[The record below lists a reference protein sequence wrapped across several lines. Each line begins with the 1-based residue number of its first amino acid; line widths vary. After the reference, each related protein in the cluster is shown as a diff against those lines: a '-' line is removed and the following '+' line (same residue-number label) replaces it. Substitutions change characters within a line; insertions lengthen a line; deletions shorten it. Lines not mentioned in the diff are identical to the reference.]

1 MFKDAANWTAMKL
14 DYARWIEEEQLE
26 VVVAFLSGSDAFV
39 ILPTGFAFKV
49 LVETEEKP
57 IVVVDT
63 PLWRIR

>member
-1 MFKDAANWTAMKL
+1 MKL
-14 DYARWIEEEQLE
+14 VYARWIKEEQLE

-49 LVETEEKP
+49 LVETKEKP

-63 PLWRIR
+63 PS